1 MQAMN
6 RATPDRTDPWHATVN
21 VTQIPESGLHR
32 EIEAGPAVRA
42 AMAEIAGLRE
52 ISSAR
57 ASFDMSLRS
66 GGRVHVAGSVKA
78 RIGQTCVVTLD
89 PVENDIDEEIDL
101 IFAPEQQIS
110 YATDD
115 LVEDAEG
122 GERKLPEP
130 PEPIVNGAIDLG
142 RLATDVLYL
151 AIDPYPRKPGAVFEP
166 QIAAADPEDRPFA
179 ALKGLKVAPKKPKS
193 GEKKDS

>member
-1 MQAMN
+1 MPRRQWHSSPLRVMRRYWRRRGYSRGPGVFRSMQAM
-6 RATPDRTDPWHATVN
+6 RATPDRTDPWHAIVN

-32 EIEAGPAVRA
+32 EIEAGPAIRA

-57 ASFDMSLRS
+57 AWFDMNLRS

-89 PVENDIDEEIDL
+89 PVENDIDEEVDL
-101 IFAPEQQIS
+101 MFAPEEQIS

-115 LVEDAEG
+115 LVEDADG
-122 GERKLPEP
+122 GERK
-130 PEPIVNGAIDLG
+130 
-142 RLATDVLYL
+142 
-151 AIDPYPRKPGAVFEP
+151 
-166 QIAAADPEDRPFA
+166 
-179 ALKGLKVAPKKPKS
+179 
-193 GEKKDS
+193 

>member
-1 MQAMN
+1 
-6 RATPDRTDPWHATVN
+6 
-21 VTQIPESGLHR
+21 
-32 EIEAGPAVRA
+32 
-42 AMAEIAGLRE
+42 MAEIAGLRE

-101 IFAPEQQIS
+101 IFSPEQIS
-110 YATDD
+110 HATDD

-122 GERKLPEP
+122 GEGKLPEP
-130 PEPIVNGAIDLG
+130 PEPIVNGVIDLG

-166 QIAAADPEDRPFA
+166 QIAATDPEDHPFA
-179 ALKGLKVAPKKPKS
+179 ALKELKVGPKKPKS
-193 GEKKDS
+193 NGKKGT

>member
-1 MQAMN
+1 MN
-6 RATPDRTDPWHATVN
+6 RTTPDQTDPWHATVN

-32 EIEAGPAVRA
+32 EIEAGPAIRA

-57 ASFDMSLRS
+57 AWFDMNLRS

-78 RIGQTCVVTLD
+78 RVGQTCVVTLD

-101 IFAPEQQIS
+101 IFAPEEQIS
-110 YATDD
+110 HATDD
-115 LVEDAEG
+115 LVENAEG
-122 GERKLPEP
+122 GESKLPEL
-130 PEPIVNGAIDLG
+130 PEPIVNGLIDLG
-142 RLATDVLYL
+142 RLATDALYL

-166 QIAAADPEDRPFA
+166 QVAATDPEDHPFA
-179 ALKGLKVAPKKPKS
+179 ALKGLKVAPEKPKS
-193 GEKKDS
+193 NGKKGA

>member
-1 MQAMN
+1 MN
-6 RATPDRTDPWHATVN
+6 RATPDQTDPWHATVN

-42 AMAEIAGLRE
+42 AMTEVAGLRE

-66 GGRVHVAGSVKA
+66 GGRVHLAGSVKA

-89 PVENDIDEEIDL
+89 PVEDDIDEEIDL
-101 IFAPEQQIS
+101 IFAPEEQIS
-110 YATDD
+110 HATDD
-115 LVEDAEG
+115 LVENAEG
-122 GERKLPEP
+122 GEGKLAEP
-130 PEPIVNGAIDLG
+130 PEPIVNGLIDLG

-151 AIDPYPRKPGAVFEP
+151 AIDPYPRKQGAVFEP
-166 QIAAADPEDRPFA
+166 QIAVTDPEDHPFA
-179 ALKGLKVAPKKPKS
+179 ALKGLKVAPEKPKS
-193 GEKKDS
+193 DGKKGA

>member
-1 MQAMN
+1 MN
-6 RATPDRTDPWHATVN
+6 RATPDRTDPWHAIVN

-101 IFAPEQQIS
+101 IFAPEEQIS
-110 YATDD
+110 HATDDD
-115 LVEDAEG
+115 LVENAEG
-122 GERKLPEP
+122 GESKLPEP
-130 PEPIVNGAIDLG
+130 PEPMVNGLIDLG

-166 QIAAADPEDRPFA
+166 QIAATNPEDHPFA

-193 GEKKDS
+193 NGKKGA

>member
-1 MQAMN
+1 MN
-6 RATPDRTDPWHATVN
+6 KATPDQTDSWHATIN
-21 VTQIPESGLHR
+21 VTQIPETGLHR

-42 AMAEIAGLRE
+42 AMTEIAGLRE

-57 ASFDMSLRS
+57 ASFDVSLRS

-78 RIGQTCVVTLD
+78 RIGQICVVTLD

-101 IFAPEQQIS
+101 IFAPEDQIS
-110 YATDD
+110 HATND
-115 LVEDAEG
+115 LVEDT
-122 GERKLPEP
+122 ERGDGKLPEP
-130 PEPIVNGAIDLG
+130 PEPIVNGVIDLG

-166 QIAAADPEDRPFA
+166 QIAAADPEDHPFA
-179 ALKGLKVAPKKPKS
+179 ALKGLKVAPKKPKFN
-193 GEKKDS
+193 GKT